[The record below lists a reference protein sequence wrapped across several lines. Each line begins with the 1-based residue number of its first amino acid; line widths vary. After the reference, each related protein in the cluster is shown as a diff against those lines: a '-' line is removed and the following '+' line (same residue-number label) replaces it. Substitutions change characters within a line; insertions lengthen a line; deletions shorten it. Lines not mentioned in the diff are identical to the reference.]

1 MYLNTI
7 KTQKKLH
14 TFVIKNKQQQQQQI
28 YGAPIQLLMVN
39 FKGQQAH

>member
-14 TFVIKNKQQQQQQI
+14 TFVIKNKQQQQQI